1 MPPRKKKVV
10 IESNQKDIRSW
21 VKDNR
26 IVISEDKTNV
36 SNIGKTISESSL
48 ALLKETNII
57 KTGFIDMSK
66 NNVAEELK
74 AEIERQIVERCDKAI
89 WAYKRKRI
97 KSYIEKRFYRLYDYK
112 KEKLSL
118 YQIRLIE
125 DFDRFPE
132 PRVRINVPFEK
143 VTWDQFIYSNVIDL
157 SVYNIQKQMGVDFEI
172 DDELLL
178 EHLELFYLNYLNN
191 RGRKIPFRNQ
201 MEFYELKPGLKLDC

>member
-48 ALLKETNII
+48 ALLKEINII

-89 WAYKRKRI
+89 WGYKRKRI

-112 KEKLSL
+112 KEELSL

-143 VTWDQFIYSNVIDL
+143 VTWDQFIYSNVIAL
-157 SVYNIQKQMGVDFEI
+157 SVYNIQKQMGVNFEI

-201 MEFYELKPGLKLDC
+201 MEFYELRPELKLDC

>member
-48 ALLKETNII
+48 ALLKEINII

-89 WAYKRKRI
+89 WGYKRKRI

-143 VTWDQFIYSNVIDL
+143 VTWDQFIYSNVIAL
-157 SVYNIQKQMGVDFEI
+157 SVYNIQKQMGVNFEI

-201 MEFYELKPGLKLDC
+201 MEFYELRPELKLDC